1 MESLQPTEVI
11 LEQLQAAGVE
21 HLQGRYGARERLL
34 SLSRTLTASL
44 EYPIES
50 LQRMWW
56 AEVSRILASLP
67 DKSGQTSC

>member
-56 AEVSRILASLP
+56 AEVSRILASLQ
-67 DKSGQTSC
+67 DKPGQTSC